1 MKVNNRKELQN
12 IAISH
17 STDIDYQ
24 DFMKIYRECT
34 KEPYNLLTINTTLP
48 ASNPLS
54 LRRNLIRIKMT
65 VDDQITILT
74 ILNQNFKIRILKF
87 SNL

>member
-17 STDIDYQ
+17 SSDIDYQ

-65 VDDQITILT
+65 VDNQIKILT